1 MRRAE
6 SQLRGRLSFSLQP
19 VPGPS
24 FVEILNQIQA
34 LHEKLLQAYESDVDE
49 SKRLKPKSYPKLGN
63 LKRTASAGVSVVSS
77 DAELPVSHQASR
89 ASRASRGSRQLTV
102 SLAKEA
108 KDMTEAHMD
117 EVLRHGDAA
126 FQVADE
132 WALDDDAL
140 ADLEMTS
147 AITSPKHPVLK
158 TSGTGRKYRRVSGLT
173 NTGCAIHPESP
184 QRMFWDV
191 LGMLV
196 LLVEVLTVPLQVYD
210 IAGDARNVADILHWG
225 TTLYWVLDL
234 PASFLTAVYINDV
247 LHTSFADVA
256 RAYLKSWFVFDA
268 LMLAPEVV
276 VFVNAFSPMEGVE
289 MDDAAASGLLRAL
302 RARRLMKVVRF
313 VRILRFR
320 KAMLVLKKMSF
331 YKQFRM
337 FFSGRISSS
346 LLPVLCLMCGLAIS
360 VHFLAALWFIAG
372 TAERGW
378 AFNEGLHEAP
388 FALQYTR
395 SVEWAVSRLPA
406 SALRANVE
414 LHTAFERWV
423 AIMATFAS
431 LVISSLFISVITNL
445 MADVARRT
453 RKMAHIL
460 DSVRKYCGACGVSYG
475 HTMKV
480 RRLVEREHCRASI
493 QEHMEFLLTLPE
505 TVVKELFHEARSIT
519 LACHPFFL
527 ELCAE
532 NNLMELQLCN
542 RAAKELYLL
551 EHDEI
556 FRGNERGEGVYI
568 LASGGAQY
576 IQGTEFYQ
584 PLHTAA
590 AKGTASS
597 VIRMFSILPGLDGGE
612 KKEEG
617 QGCA

>member
-1 MRRAE
+1 
-6 SQLRGRLSFSLQP
+6 
-19 VPGPS
+19 
-24 FVEILNQIQA
+24 
-34 LHEKLLQAYESDVDE
+34 
-49 SKRLKPKSYPKLGN
+49 
-63 LKRTASAGVSVVSS
+63 
-77 DAELPVSHQASR
+77 
-89 ASRASRGSRQLTV
+89 
-102 SLAKEA
+102 
-108 KDMTEAHMD
+108 MD
-117 EVLRHGDAA
+117 EMLRHGDIG

-132 WALDDDAL
+132 WALDDDDV
-140 ADLEMTS
+140 ADLQRTS
-147 AITSPKHPVLK
+147 AMTSPKHPVLK
-158 TSGTGRKYRRVSGLT
+158 TSGTGRKYRRVTGLT

-184 QRMFWDV
+184 QRMFWEV
-191 LGMLV
+191 LGMLA
-196 LLVEVLTVPLQVYD
+196 LLVEVFMTPLQVYD
-210 IAGDARNVADILHWG
+210 IAGDARHVADCLHWG

-234 PASFLTAVYINDV
+234 PLSFLTAVYINDV
-247 LHTSFADVA
+247 LHTSFTDVA
-256 RAYLKSWFVFDA
+256 RAYLKSWFFFDA
-268 LMLAPEVV
+268 LMLVPEVV
-276 VFVNAFSPMEGVE
+276 VFVNNFSPMEGA
-289 MDDAAASGLLRAL
+289 DDAAASGLLRAL

-320 KAMLVLKKMSF
+320 KAVLVLKKLSF
-331 YKQFRM
+331 YKQFRT

-360 VHFLAALWFIAG
+360 VHFLAALWFAAG
-372 TAERGW
+372 TVEQGW

-388 FALQYTR
+388 FVLQYTR

-406 SALRANVE
+406 SALRANVA
-414 LHTAFERWV
+414 LHTALERWV

-431 LVISSLFISVITNL
+431 LIISSLFISVVTNL

-460 DSVRKYCGACGVSYG
+460 ASVRKYCGVCGVSYG

-493 QEHMEFLLTLPE
+493 QEHMQFLLTLPE

-532 NNLMELQLCN
+532 NSLMELQLCN

-556 FRGNERGEGVYI
+556 FRGNEKGEGVYI

-584 PLHTAA
+584 PLRTASER
-590 AKGTASS
+590 GTAST
-597 VIRMFSILPGLDGGE
+597 VIKMFSILPGRNGGE
-612 KKEEG
+612 KEGGENQEEG